1 MGLHTLSPTPDDTG
15 LGSKVQRLVGG
26 LGVIKSAYDIG
37 HTIYDVASFA
47 APSAAR
53 AMQASRAARR
63 GSPDGRLA
71 ADPPAAVRA
80 RLGTRSKR
88 GAARDRGL
96 QSRKRATATGAR
108 H

>member
-53 AMQASRAARR
+53 AMQAGRAALPLL
-63 GSPDGRLA
+63 SA
-71 ADPPAAVRA
+71 A
-80 RLGTRSKR
+80 L
-88 GAARDRGL
+88 
-96 QSRKRATATGAR
+96 
-108 H
+108 